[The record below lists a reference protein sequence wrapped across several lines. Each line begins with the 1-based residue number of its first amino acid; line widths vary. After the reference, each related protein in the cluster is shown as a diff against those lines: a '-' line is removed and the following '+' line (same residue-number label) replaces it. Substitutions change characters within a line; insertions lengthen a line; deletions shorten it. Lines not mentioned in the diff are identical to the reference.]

1 MSLAEIASSLRETDP
16 DRFGASLL
24 APQPARERLWTLYA
38 LNDDLARAPLQ
49 SNEPLIAEMRVQW
62 WIDQLDGIGR
72 GVTPRNEPLISLAEV
87 WGEDAAD
94 LVDLPEARRRD
105 CDRLPFEDADAVLAY
120 IRATAGA
127 LMRHAV
133 LTLGAPGSVDQPAL
147 EQVVHDQALGTGL
160 AQWLAALPQL
170 DGLGLGLAEPDPALI
185 SDLARR
191 GIAALDRAR
200 DARRHVPR
208 MAAPALFRG
217 TGHRAAL
224 TAMAAEGKPVA
235 IVASEFKRR
244 FALGRLAL
252 TGRWWE

>member
-1 MSLAEIASSLRETDP
+1 MSLAEIAESLRASDP

-49 SNEPLIAEMRVQW
+49 SNEPLIAEIRVQW

-72 GVTPRNEPLISLAEV
+72 GIAPRNEPLISLAEA
-87 WGEDAAD
+87 WGEDAAG
-94 LVDLPEARRRD
+94 LVDLPAARLRD
-105 CDRLPFEDADAVLAY
+105 CERQPFADADAVVAY
-120 IRATAGA
+120 IRATACA

-133 LTLGAPGSVDQPAL
+133 LTLGAPGEVDQAA
-147 EQVVHDQALGTGL
+147 HDQALGTGL

-170 DGLGLGLAEPDPALI
+170 DRLGLGLREPDPALI
-185 SDLARR
+185 SELARR
-191 GIAALDRAR
+191 GLAALDRAR

-224 TAMAAEGKPVA
+224 TAMAREGKPVA
-235 IVASEFKRR
+235 IVASEFRRR